1 MFDEQSNAYF
11 NFINSLHSESTKES
25 YRFCLEKFLNHYGID
40 LLSFL
45 KLPQQD
51 ITTLIIKY
59 LVDRK
64 ISKQYKSVIMAAL
77 KHACEIN
84 DVVLNWKKIKKI
96 TILVVMAGI
105 SIGLSSMTYL

>member
-1 MFDEQSNAYF
+1 MIE
-11 NFINSLHSESTKES
+11 
-25 YRFCLEKFLNHYGID
+25 
-40 LLSFL
+40 
-45 KLPQQD
+45 
-51 ITTLIIKY
+51 
-59 LVDRK
+59 

-105 SIGLSSMTYL
+105 SIGLSSMTSL